1 MGQNMTKLVKIGTS
15 YGVRIPKIFI
25 EKANLKD
32 ADIDLKLLKN
42 GLLLT
47 PSKKY
52 RVNWDS
58 KSLRQKAQQDSDCA
72 ALQEDFLGEDIK
84 DWDW

>member
-1 MGQNMTKLVKIGTS
+1 MTKLVKIGTS

-52 RVNWDS
+52 RANWDTQ
-58 KSLRQKAQQDSDCA
+58 SLRKKARQDSDYA
-72 ALQEDFLGEDIK
+72 ALQEEFLSEDTK

>member
-1 MGQNMTKLVKIGTS
+1 MTKLVRVGTS
-15 YGVRIPKIFI
+15 YGVRIPKVFI

-32 ADIDLKLLKN
+32 ADIDLKLCKN

-52 RVNWDS
+52 RTNWDTQ
-58 KSLRQKAQQDSDCA
+58 SLRKKAKQDKDCA
-72 ALQEDFLGEDIK
+72 TLQKDFLSADIK

>member
-1 MGQNMTKLVKIGTS
+1 MTKLVKIGAS

-52 RVNWDS
+52 RTNWDTQ
-58 KSLRQKAQQDSDCA
+58 SLRKKVRQDKDYA
-72 ALQEDFLGEDIK
+72 TLQEDFLSVDIK
-84 DWDW
+84 DLDW

>member
-1 MGQNMTKLVKIGTS
+1 MTKLVRVGTS
-15 YGVRIPKIFI
+15 YGVRIPKVFI

-52 RVNWDS
+52 RTNWDTQ
-58 KSLRQKAQQDSDCA
+58 SLRKKAKQDKDCA
-72 ALQEDFLGEDIK
+72 TLQEDFLSADIK

>member
-1 MGQNMTKLVKIGTS
+1 MTKLVKIGTS

-52 RVNWDS
+52 RTNWDTQ
-58 KSLRQKAQQDSDCA
+58 SLRKKARQDSDCV
-72 ALQEDFLGEDIK
+72 ALQEDFLSEDTK